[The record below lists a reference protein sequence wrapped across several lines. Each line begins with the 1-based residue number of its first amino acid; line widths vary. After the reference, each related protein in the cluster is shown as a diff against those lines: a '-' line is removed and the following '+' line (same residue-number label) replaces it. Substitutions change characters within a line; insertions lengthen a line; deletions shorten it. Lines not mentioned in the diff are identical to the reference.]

1 MADCAITSSYTIMAQ
16 QLDFEGRVAIVTG
29 GGVGIGKEC
38 ALALAKRGAKVLVND
53 RGASAVG
60 EIDTGPADSVVA
72 AIKAGGGTAQ
82 ANYDAVE
89 YGKEIVKAA
98 IRTYGRV
105 DIVVNCAES
114 HLAAKLG
121 KMSRKDWDTVLTP
134 SLFGTFSVTRQAW
147 EYMHT
152 HRYGRVVNVGSW
164 TALYGDVAQA
174 NHAAAKMAVLG
185 LTKALASEGS
195 AFGIQTNAVLPLYGP
210 KFAQQMHLSAK
221 QMNHRFSPQMVA
233 TVMLYLAHES
243 CKWNG
248 EVVEAGGGVVDV
260 VRWQRAAGAVFPS
273 GFGPEEVCARWKEVE
288 DFDTRKPK
296 L

>member
-1 MADCAITSSYTIMAQ
+1 MAKQ
-16 QLDFEGRVAIVTG
+16 QDFAGRVAIVTG
-29 GGVGIGKEC
+29 AGGGIGKEC
-38 ALALAKRGAKVLVND
+38 ALALARRGAKVLVND
-53 RGASAVG
+53 RGTSTVE

-72 AIKAGGGTAQ
+72 DIKTNGGTAK

-98 IRTYGRV
+98 IRAYGRV

-114 HLAAKLG
+114 HVAVKLG
-121 KMSRKDWDTVLTP
+121 KMSRKDWDTVLTS

-152 HRYGRVVNVGSW
+152 QRYGRVVNVGSW

-195 AFGIQTNAVLPLYGP
+195 AFGIKSNAILPLYGP

-221 QMNHRFSPQMVA
+221 QMNRRFSAQMVA
-233 TVMLYLAHES
+233 TVMLHLAHEDCES
-243 CKWNG
+243 NG
-248 EVVEAGGGVVDV
+248 EVVEAGGGVVDL

-273 GFGPEEVCARWKEVE
+273 GFGPEEVAARWKEVE
-288 DFDTRKPK
+288 DFDIRRPK